1 MPDETEPTPKNKARR
16 TVAYAPAEDQGLV
29 ARLAAEKRSAQHARK
44 RAVEEL
50 AAAQRD
56 LEAARATI
64 SELKPLADGSKA
76 QELAAE
82 LRTLKHR
89 GRFDAIAGELGVRPG
104 AVEDLYAL
112 SGYKPE
118 ADTVDEAAVRAAIEG
133 QRTARPYLFGEASAE
148 GTPPTPAPTPTL
160 PAGPGASRGGSTTV
174 PPARF
179 TDDQLSD
186 VTFVMN
192 NWDANV
198 QQAKDGIAR
207 GFTR

>member
-1 MPDETEPTPKNKARR
+1 MPDDSNPTPKPRR
-16 TVAYAPAEDQGLV
+16 SVAYAPAEDPGTI
-29 ARLAAEKRSAQHARK
+29 ARLAAKGRGYRDALKLEREKTAQ
-44 RAVEEL
+44 L
-50 AAAQRD
+50 QRD
-56 LEAARATI
+56 LDASKATI

-89 GRFDAIAGELGVRPG
+89 GKFDAIAGELGVRPG
-104 AVEDLYAL
+104 AIEDLYAL

-118 ADTVDEAAVRAAIEG
+118 ADTVDEAAVRAAIEA
-133 QRTARPYLFGEASAE
+133 QKTARPFLFGGEASGTRAE
-148 GTPPTPAPTPTL
+148 APPAAPPTL
-160 PAGPGASRGGSTTV
+160 PAGPGASRGGSTSV

-207 GFTR
+207 GFAR